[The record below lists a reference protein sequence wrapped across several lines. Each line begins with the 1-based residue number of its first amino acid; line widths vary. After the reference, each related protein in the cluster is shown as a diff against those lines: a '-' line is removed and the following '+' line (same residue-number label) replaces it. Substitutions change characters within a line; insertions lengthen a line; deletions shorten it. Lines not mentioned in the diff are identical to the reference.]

1 MTADPPTIG
10 STLATGKGLAD
21 FLDWA
26 DTHDCAAPATR
37 LANVLLAHK
46 ASRWLGDA
54 LDLVASQHPLLASWA
69 EAGAELFNLDQ
80 LALALAGNERSAF
93 PWPRRVKATA
103 AVRDLPGLSA
113 THYLQLALI
122 CSSLRRATPPETT
135 SFNVLRTWLLVEALQ
150 RAEDG
155 NISDE
160 FLKTA
165 ADGLRQAGEEPG
177 EGSWTPVVRRIAPP
191 ADNLNTTRL
200 HLISVSVRL
209 LAEADTYRPGTAV
222 ERFLRA
228 VGELA
233 RGNSRPI
240 PTDPQL
246 STGLLPVP
254 APSSRPAL
262 PSFFEEPIDDAP
274 PPLVR
279 PVSEDF
285 QDPEADGSAGVG
297 VAEVDPDKTTAEL
310 TDAARYIHLTSAAQA
325 RLPLWNWD
333 VVNPTESTALAE
345 RLEAAYR
352 SDDLSIRATAA
363 ITELAVAA
371 GRSLTG
377 ATQLPV
383 GDRPHPSGDWTVDL
397 ARGCILRTA
406 PRRSFHER
414 RMPAMAEHL
423 RPVAVHVGVRL
434 AERCVLTL
442 RSLMHRPTQAGT
454 PKRVI
459 DLWPDRVRSPA
470 RAFLDWLRDDPVLW
484 RLKPG
489 TLGSLAPRT
498 IYAATGDWLL
508 ARLLT
513 SQATAAASESGLP
526 GAAAYSAYSGEE
538 VTAALAQ
545 WFSSAAS
552 DNSAGSLIDTADAF
566 YRNGLSRM
574 CDAVDRAAEAA
585 NVLDH
590 HNLVS
595 LYWDTL
601 LRAGSGA
608 RPSTG
613 LWTWAH
619 VDFVDAFAYID
630 DKTGIDE
637 SAARWVPL
645 PTDLVQLLRQ
655 EYRGR
660 HVPRV
665 TARLQEEFGSQAD
678 PVCSALE
685 NGLVWIRHVGGDLIA
700 EPIGPEHRALH
711 AGIAAESPLV
721 MNAFRHRARTVWRRL
736 GCPQEII
743 DSFLAHSDGASR
755 SHGDISPRVWRA
767 DAAIARPA
775 IEAAFNSLG
784 ARAPVPW
791 RGAPANH
798 VAPAAV
804 VTAGQVTPLALD
816 RTGTRWRTLLRAA
829 RQTVAELAIHAC
841 RHQPDLIAKL
851 PEGRDRPRLPA
862 LVSALGQWSEP
873 QVEDLVK
880 DLSRTAS
887 GTPSTLGKLR
897 LLFLGHLAD
906 RCWNRTGLKPQ
917 LRRRSFANLVNDPP
931 RASPTGIGATGRM
944 AVWSQQL
951 RAITAGLRGS
961 SLRTADAAALL
972 LVDLTLVS
980 RITDAALLHDAVVG
994 RVRVVV
1000 LDRVPHIEWAPGG
1013 ELPELGHG
1021 VVRHRIS
1028 PEAASYAAE
1037 LQSAEKLPHSIL
1049 SNASAKLKPLLNAM
1063 GLASPVSLLRLCD
1076 RLRETVDA
1084 VNCLELP
1091 GNVAAARGG
1100 RLRTASLSWPDWSR
1114 DQAGGYFCPARQPS
1128 TEETSSD
1135 GDESGPPATSRF
1147 EASAVDAMA
1156 AARLFCKDIRRV
1168 LESLRQGGVD
1178 RKPTTAQRREMA
1190 RAVGRECTKYTG
1202 RVAPALLS
1210 LGRWCE
1216 SLFDRTLTGN
1226 QLLKI
1231 SSIRRYFAALSP
1243 RFERLAYDLNLYDL
1257 DDEDITDLYLSI
1269 LQMRGT
1275 ARPSYVLNRL
1285 REFHRAS
1292 SSPHAL
1298 PQPDWSELSVQDIG
1312 IGVSPGYLDEQAYL
1326 RVLTKLIEDGSPLRR
1341 SAAAMAL
1348 LGYRFGL
1355 RKAEAALLRVKD
1367 VVEYAGARHII
1378 VASMRR
1384 RDTKSRRGRRVV
1396 PLLFELTS
1404 IESTLLDELL
1414 FQGRERVKTN
1424 PEALLLGAAGEVNE
1438 QVDADAVAR
1447 EVGTALKAMTGN
1459 LQLTEHHLRHSF
1471 TCVVWKALE
1480 LPYEVMAD
1488 EPTREKARRIRATL
1502 LAEDTVGRRAPWA
1515 LASVLGHAH
1524 PSRSY
1529 ISYVHFLCE
1538 RADDLIFGATHS
1550 GAAIPSWPALVDLGL
1565 HPRSPPTASLGK
1577 PKASVE
1583 PPGIVKVMLCIRM
1596 LANDGEPSAVA
1607 RSLKVDPKWL
1617 MSVVAA
1623 IEAIDTRLGLT
1634 SKDEEKDGTGRYE
1647 KLSASGLLGHIHRSA
1662 ATRLEALLNAAE
1674 AVWLEG
1680 AAHGLNLPLDEF
1692 CGMVGYRRQFSLW
1705 KEAQMDFM
1713 RVLVLSTGIDSGRL
1727 KLIRPV
1733 SLADTVRA
1741 LARRTGWIA
1750 LDPSDE
1756 AIANVKPGLHRI
1768 DLRETTGPRQE
1779 PTKFGDPEVV
1789 VLHRYSLALDP
1800 AEGTGVGNRLELVFA
1815 SLCFWAWLN
1824 AQTVQRGPSEQHH
1837 PATA

>member
-10 STLATGKGLAD
+10 SPPTRSTGLTD
-21 FLDWA
+21 FLAWA
-26 DTHDCAAPATR
+26 DAHDCAAPAAR
-37 LANVLLAHK
+37 LTNVLLAHK

-54 LDLVASQHPLLASWA
+54 LDLVASQNHLLTAWA
-69 EAGAELFNLDQ
+69 EAGAELFDLDQ
-80 LALALAGNERSAF
+80 LGLALAGNERAAF
-93 PWPRRVKATA
+93 PGGRRIKATA
-103 AVRDLPGLSA
+103 AVRDLPGLSP

-122 CSSLRRATPPETT
+122 CSSPKGATPPETT
-135 SFNVLRTWLLVEALQ
+135 SFNALRIWLLVEALH
-150 RAEDG
+150 RADDG

-165 ADGLRQAGEEPG
+165 ADGLRQAGEEIG

-191 ADNLNTTRL
+191 AHNLNTTRL
-200 HLISVSVRL
+200 HLISVSLRL
-209 LAEADTYRPGTAV
+209 LAEKDTYRPGTAV

-228 VGELA
+228 IGELA

-240 PTDPQL
+240 RTDPHL
-246 STGLLPVP
+246 SVGLLPVP

-262 PSFFEEPIDDAP
+262 PSFFEEHGDDAP
-274 PPLVR
+274 PPSFR
-279 PVSEDF
+279 PITEDLR
-285 QDPEADGSAGVG
+285 DPEADGSPGVD
-297 VAEVDPDKTTAEL
+297 VAEVDADKTTEEL
-310 TDAARYIHLTSAAQA
+310 TNTARYIHLTSAAQA

-333 VVNPTESTALAE
+333 VVTPTESTALGE
-345 RLEAAYR
+345 RLEAAYK

-363 ITELAVAA
+363 ITELATTA

-377 ATQLPV
+377 AVQLPI
-383 GDRPHPSGDWTVDL
+383 GERPHPSGEWTVDL
-397 ARGCILRTA
+397 ARGCICRTA
-406 PRRSFHER
+406 PRRSLHER
-414 RMPAMAEHL
+414 RMPVMAEHL
-423 RPVAVHVGVRL
+423 RPAAGHVGVRL
-434 AERCVLTL
+434 AERCVLAL
-442 RSLMHRPTQAGT
+442 RSLMHRPTQAVT
-454 PKRVI
+454 PQRVI

-470 RAFLDWLRDDPVLW
+470 MVFLDWLRNDPVLW

-489 TLGSLAPRT
+489 MLGSLAPRT
-498 IYAATGDWLL
+498 IYGETGDWLL

-513 SQATAAASESGLP
+513 SQAAAAATENGLP

-545 WFSSAAS
+545 WFSSDAG

-574 CDAVDRAAEAA
+574 CDAVDRAAETA
-585 NVLDH
+585 NVVDH

-601 LRAGSGA
+601 LRAGTGA
-608 RPSTG
+608 RPATG

-619 VDFVDAFAYID
+619 VDFVDAFAFID

-645 PTDLVQLLRQ
+645 PVDLTQRLLK
-655 EYRGR
+655 EYRGQ
-660 HVPRV
+660 HVPQV
-665 TARLQEEFGSQAD
+665 TARLREEFGAKAD
-678 PVCSALE
+678 SVCSALQ
-685 NGLVWIRHVGGDLIA
+685 NGLVWIRHVGSDLIA
-700 EPIGPEHRALH
+700 EPIGPEHRAIH
-711 AGIAAESPLV
+711 AAIAAESPLV
-721 MNAFRHRARTVWRRL
+721 MNAFRHRARTSWRRL

-743 DSFLAHSDGASR
+743 DAFLAHSDGASR
-755 SHGDISPRVWRA
+755 THGDISPRVWRA

-775 IEAAFNSLG
+775 IEAAFNSLN
-784 ARAPVPW
+784 ARTPLLRRA
-791 RGAPANH
+791 APATQLT
-798 VAPAAV
+798 PSAV
-804 VTAGQVTPLALD
+804 VTASQVAPADLD

-829 RQTVAELAIHAC
+829 RQTVAELTVHAC
-841 RHQPDLIAKL
+841 RQHPELIADL
-851 PEGRDRPRLPA
+851 PEGRGRPRLSA
-862 LVSALGQWSEP
+862 LVSALGQFSEQ
-873 QVEDLVK
+873 QVADLVK

-887 GTPSTLGKLR
+887 GTPATLGKLR

-906 RCWNRTGLKPQ
+906 LCWTSTGLKPQ
-917 LRRRSFANLVNDPP
+917 LRRRSFANLVSDPP
-931 RASPTGIGATGRM
+931 RASPTGIGASGRM
-944 AVWSQQL
+944 AAWSEHL
-951 RAITAGLRGS
+951 SAIAASLRGS
-961 SLRTADAAALL
+961 SLRTADAAALF
-972 LVDLTLVS
+972 LVDLILLS
-980 RITDAALLHDAVVG
+980 RITDRALLHDAVVG
-994 RVRVVV
+994 RVRIVV
-1000 LDRVPHIEWAPGG
+1000 LDRVPYIEWAPGG
-1013 ELPELGHG
+1013 ELPEMGHG

-1028 PEAASYAAE
+1028 PDAARYAAE
-1037 LQSAEKLPHSIL
+1037 LQSAEMLTHSIL

-1076 RLRETVDA
+1076 RLCETVDA
-1084 VNCLELP
+1084 LNYLELP
-1091 GNVAAARGG
+1091 GNVAAARAG
-1100 RLRTASLSWPDWSR
+1100 RLRTASRSWPDWSR
-1114 DQAGGYFCPARQPS
+1114 DQSGSYFCPERQES
-1128 TEETSSD
+1128 TEGTSSD
-1135 GDESGPPATSRF
+1135 ADEPGPAATSHF
-1147 EASAVDAMA
+1147 EATALDALA
-1156 AARLFCKDIRRV
+1156 AARLFCKEIRRV

-1178 RKPTTAQRREMA
+1178 QKPTTAQRREMA
-1190 RAVGRECTKYTG
+1190 RAVGRVCTKCTG
-1202 RVAPALLS
+1202 AVAPALLS

-1216 SLFDRTLTGN
+1216 SLFDRKLTGN

-1243 RFERLAYDLNLYDL
+1243 RFERLAYDLNLHDL
-1257 DDEDITDLYLSI
+1257 DEEDITDLYLSI

-1298 PQPDWSELSVQDIG
+1298 PEPDWSELSVKDIG
-1312 IGVSPGYLDEQAYL
+1312 IGVSPGYVDEHAYL
-1326 RVLTKLIEDGSPLRR
+1326 RVLTRLIDDGSLLRR

-1367 VVEYAGARHII
+1367 VVEYAGARHVI
-1378 VASMRR
+1378 VASLKR
-1384 RDTKSRRGRRVV
+1384 RDTKTRRGRRVV

-1404 IESTLLDELL
+1404 IESTLLAELL
-1414 FQGRERVKTN
+1414 LQGRERVKTN
-1424 PEALLLGAAGEVNE
+1424 PEALLLAAAGEMNE

-1447 EVGTALKAMTGN
+1447 EVSTALKAMIGN

-1480 LPYEVMAD
+1480 LPYGAMAN
-1488 EPTREKARRIRATL
+1488 EATRQDAQRIRATL

-1529 ISYVHFLCE
+1529 ISYIHFLCE
-1538 RADDLIFGATHS
+1538 RADDLIFGPAHA
-1550 GAAIPSWPALVDLGL
+1550 GDAIPSWPALVNLGL
-1565 HPRSPPTASLGK
+1565 HPRSPPNASLA
-1577 PKASVE
+1577 KANENVE
-1583 PPGIVKVMLCIRM
+1583 PPGIGKIMLCIRM
-1596 LANDGEPSAVA
+1596 LANEGEPPAVA

-1617 MSVVAA
+1617 MSLVDA
-1623 IEAIDTRLGLT
+1623 IKAIDARLGLT
-1634 SKDEEKDGTGRYE
+1634 SKDEEKDGTGRYA
-1647 KLSASGLLGHIHRSA
+1647 KLSASGLLAHIHRSA
-1662 ATRLEALLNAAE
+1662 ATRLETLLNAAE

-1680 AAHGLNLPLDEF
+1680 TARSLNLPFDEF

-1705 KEAQMDFM
+1705 KEAQMEFM
-1713 RVLVLSTGIDSGRL
+1713 RVLVQSTGIDAGRL

-1750 LDPSDE
+1750 PDPSDE
-1756 AIANVKPGLHRI
+1756 AVTNLESGLNRI
-1768 DLRETTGPRQE
+1768 DLTETTGPRQE

-1789 VLHRYSLALDP
+1789 VLHRYSLALEP

-1815 SLCFWAWLN
+1815 GLCFWAWLN
-1824 AQTVQRGPSEQHH
+1824 AHAASRSPSGQHH
-1837 PATA
+1837 SSTT